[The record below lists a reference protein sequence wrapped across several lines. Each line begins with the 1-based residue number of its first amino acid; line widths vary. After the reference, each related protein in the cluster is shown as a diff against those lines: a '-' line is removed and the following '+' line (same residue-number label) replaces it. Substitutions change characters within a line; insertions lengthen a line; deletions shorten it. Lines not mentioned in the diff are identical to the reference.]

1 LDQPIDE
8 YLLQAVTEYKGTK
21 LQSVAKKG
29 LVYGDENEESK
40 KREEEQ
46 TEEYKPLT
54 EKIKTLL
61 DAHISEV
68 VLSNR
73 LTSSPCAVVAQQWA
87 LSGAMERIIQS
98 QPTGKDDFMKD
109 FYLKQKKIFEINPV
123 SDLINSLVGTSH
135 YENLVRKGQV
145 HARG

>member
-8 YLLQAVTEYKGTK
+8 YLLQSVTEYKGKK

-29 LVYGDENEESK
+29 LVYGDESEESK
-40 KREEEQ
+40 KAQEEEAEQ
-46 TEEYKPLT
+46 FKPLS

-73 LTSSPCAVVAQQWA
+73 LTSSPCAVVAQEWA
-87 LSGAMERIIQS
+87 LSGTMERIIQS
-98 QPTGKDDFMKD
+98 QPTGKDDFMRD

-123 SDLINSLVGTSH
+123 SIRLKLIS
-135 YENLVRKGQV
+135 
-145 HARG
+145 